1 MTVRLIHMTDIHFN
15 IQHPQAL
22 EAATAFAHDTP
33 HDLIVLSG
41 DITQSG
47 LPAEFTACAA
57 WIERLPK
64 PVIVCPGNHDTTYY
78 NVFMRIYRPWGRYR
92 HWIGPTQDV
101 EHQSPGLTVRTLNT
115 ARGIQLRRN
124 WSKGIADLDDFRR
137 AGEALNRAP
146 AKCLRVLVC
155 HHPLMEVIGEPI
167 TAEVRRGK
175 HAAAILAE
183 HNVDLVV
190 TGHLHVPFAV
200 TLPVGD
206 ERMHSV
212 GGSTMS
218 LRERGVPIGFNVIEA
233 EPDVIR
239 VRAHG
244 WVDGRFEVVKSWV
257 LPRRTA
263 TGPDMRAAPVG
274 EVAATA

>member
-15 IQHPQAL
+15 IHHPDAV
-22 EAATAFAHDTP
+22 EAATAYAHATP
-33 HDLIVLSG
+33 HDLVILSG

-47 LPAEFTACAA
+47 LPEEFTAVAA

-64 PVIVCPGNHDTTYY
+64 PVVVCPGNHDTTYY
-78 NVFMRIYRPWGRYR
+78 NVLMRIIRPWGRYE

-101 EHQSPGLTVRTLNT
+101 AHQSPGLTVRTLNT
-115 ARGIQLRRN
+115 ARGIQMRRN
-124 WSKGIADLDDFRR
+124 WSKGLADLDDFNR
-137 AGEALNRAP
+137 AGAALNQAP
-146 AKCLRVLVC
+146 PACLRVLVC
-155 HHPLMEVIGEPI
+155 HHPLMEVLGEPI

-175 HAAAILAE
+175 AAAAILAE
-183 HNVDLVV
+183 HQVDLVV

-200 TLPVGD
+200 SLPVGD
-206 ERMHSV
+206 ELTHSV
-212 GGSTMS
+212 GGSTLS

-244 WVDGRFEVVKSWV
+244 WIDGRFEVVKSWS
-257 LPRRTA
+257 LPRRA
-263 TGPDMRAAPVG
+263 AAADDTGLRLNAAG
-274 EVAATA
+274 GAG